1 MLRKFYGTVL
11 TKKGAPYSKSGM
23 INLRAGIN
31 RHIQSPP
38 YNRTLDIMND
48 ASFLPA
54 NKVFTGRMRENK
66 ESGLDVSKPR
76 ESIDQDDLNI
86 LFENYFKP
94 GIERGDT
101 NVLLQKVFFDIIYY
115 TGRRGKEGLREL
127 NKKSF
132 DVKTG
137 SDGKEY
143 VEINFNE
150 KTKKNQG
157 AETSAAKRA
166 LHDDHHI
173 ISELPGKVLCP
184 VKSFKKYLSLLN
196 HKENAFFQYPNKDK
210 TGFKNSPVGKNTL
223 AEMMKEIS
231 KAAKLSRIY
240 TNHCVRKSTATAM
253 KRQGFD
259 LNQISHVTKHKNLDS
274 LKHYIG
280 GPTYSDKKKYNEAM
294 FNYSKAE
301 ESPPPP
307 KIPAVVTPIVPP
319 SKPIVLQVAQA
330 APEDPNIQNVP
341 PDQCLVPMYPE
352 EDSNPPKIEEK
363 VAVQTQQNVVNQL
376 RTAQHLFQSAHF
388 NNCNFTFEMPK

>member
-1 MLRKFYGTVL
+1 
-11 TKKGAPYSKSGM
+11 M

-31 RHIQSPP
+31 RHIQNPP
-38 YNRTLDIMND
+38 YNRTVDIMND
-48 ASFLPA
+48 APYLPA
-54 NKVFTGRMRENK
+54 NKVFSGRMRENK
-66 ESGLDVSKPR
+66 EKGLDISKPR
-76 ESIDQDDLNI
+76 ESIDQEDLNT

-94 GIERGDT
+94 GMESGDT
-101 NVLLQKVFFDIIYY
+101 YVLLQKVFFNILYY

-132 DVKTG
+132 DIKTG
-137 SDGKEY
+137 SDGKDY

-157 AETSAAKRA
+157 SENSSAKRA

-184 VKSFKKYLSLLN
+184 VKSFKRYLSLLN
-196 HKENAFFQYPNKDK
+196 HKEDAFFQYPNKEK

-231 KAAKLSRIY
+231 KDSKRSRIY

-253 KRQGFD
+253 KWQGFD
-259 LNQISHVTKHKNLDS
+259 LNEISHVTKHKNLDS

-301 ESPPPP
+301 EDAPLA
-307 KIPAVVTPIVPP
+307 KIPAIVTPKVQP
-319 SKPIVLQVAQA
+319 SKPMEISIAKE
-330 APEDPNIQNVP
+330 APEEINDQNVP
-341 PDQCLVPMYPE
+341 PMKCLVPMYPDD
-352 EDSNPPKIEEK
+352 DSNTTDFEDKMP
-363 VAVQTQQNVVNQL
+363 VATQQNVVNQMK
-376 RTAQHLFQSAHF
+376 TARHLFQSASF
-388 NNCNFTFEMPK
+388 NNCNFTFQMPK